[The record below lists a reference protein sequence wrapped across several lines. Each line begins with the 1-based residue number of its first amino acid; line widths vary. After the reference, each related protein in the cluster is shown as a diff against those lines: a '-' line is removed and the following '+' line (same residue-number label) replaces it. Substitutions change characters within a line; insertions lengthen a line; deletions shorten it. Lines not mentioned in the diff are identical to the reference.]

1 MSENAFS
8 LIVCLPG
15 EEPARHDLAGDS
27 VTFGRSP
34 ENQIQMLVAEVSV
47 RHGRLDRDG
56 DVYRIVDPGST
67 NGTRLNGAPVGPE
80 GVPLKPM
87 DRLVIGTVVNAYFV
101 PAAILASTSPAD
113 LVASLEASKAPAT
126 PKTAPV
132 AVSAAPATPAAPAAP
147 GAPAAPVRPG
157 VPAAPGAPAR
167 AASPV
172 GGPPAPPTSPGGAT
186 VKLDQV
192 RGPGV
197 KPAAIPAPPRPPA
210 TGVPAAP
217 ATPAAPG
224 AAPVRPA
231 GVVPV
236 KPPGAVPVRPPGA
249 PGAAPAPGGVQP
261 IPLKRP
267 APSSPTIPLP
277 KSPPK
282 PGQ

>member
-167 AASPV
+167 AAIPV

-217 ATPAAPG
+217 ATPARPRRRSGTRWSPADSAEAPG
-224 AAPVRPA
+224 TVEPHHSASEVSAEAGSVRKREVPDIVRGARFVVRPH
-231 GVVPV
+231 PQW
-236 KPPGAVPVRPPGA
+236 VRA
-249 PGAAPAPGGVQP
+249 
-261 IPLKRP
+261 
-267 APSSPTIPLP
+267 
-277 KSPPK
+277 
-282 PGQ
+282 